1 MAEDTKI
8 ESKEVSMAV
17 IIKSADLEPTKAEM
31 IKNSFAKFFTEIE
44 QYENEARSI
53 VVKDENDIQSMS
65 RARELRLTLQKIRTS
80 SDKERKALKEG
91 IVREGKVLDG
101 IGNIIK
107 GVIEPL
113 EEGLEKKENY
123 AENLREERA
132 KRVLAERTQQLQQY
146 VSDVSLYNLND
157 MADDVFA
164 NLLDG
169 AKKAHED
176 KVEAERKAKEK
187 EESDRVAKAKE
198 DERIRLENESLK
210 KQQLIA
216 EEKRKDAEAKLQKER
231 DEQAERER
239 KLKEESDRKLRMAD
253 EEKKRLETEIANKKA
268 EDERKAKE
276 DADRK
281 KKEDDERKEKERQ
294 ARLAPEKDKLFDWSE
309 QIKSIPLPLDL
320 SVEGL
325 KIARNAE
332 KKLLEISQAIK
343 EEIKK
348 L

>member
-1 MAEDTKI
+1 MTENRQN
-8 ESKEVSMAV
+8 EVSV
-17 IIKSADLEPTKAEM
+17 IIKTANLEPTKAEM
-31 IKNSFAKFFTEIE
+31 IQNSFAKFFDEIA

-53 VVKDENDIQSMS
+53 VVKDENDIQSMA
-65 RARELRLTLQKIRTS
+65 RARELRLALKTIRTS
-80 SDKERKALKEG
+80 SEGQRKALKEG
-91 IVREGKVLDG
+91 IVREGKVIDG

-113 EEGLEKKENY
+113 EDELEKKENY
-123 AENLREERA
+123 AKTIQEERA

-146 VSDVSLYNLND
+146 VPDVSLYNLND

-187 EESDRVAKAKE
+187 EEADRVAKAKE

-210 KQQLIA
+210 KQQLVA
-216 EEKRKDAEAKLQKER
+216 EEQRKEAEAKLQKER

-239 KLKEESDRKLRMAD
+239 KLKEESDRKLKMAE
-253 EEKKRLETEIANKKA
+253 EEKKRLEKEIADKKA
-268 EDERKAKE
+268 EDDRKAKE
-276 DADRK
+276 EADRK

-294 ARLAPEKDKLFDWSE
+294 ARLAPEKDKLFNWSE